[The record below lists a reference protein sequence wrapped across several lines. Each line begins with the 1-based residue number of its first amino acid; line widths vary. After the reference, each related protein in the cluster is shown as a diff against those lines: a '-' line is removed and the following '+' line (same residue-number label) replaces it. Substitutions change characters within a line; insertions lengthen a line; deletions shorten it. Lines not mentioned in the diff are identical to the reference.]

1 MKKTKFI
8 IIVLILIIIAVGVN
22 SVILNNS
29 YNLQIQAYNEQV
41 YALIGAIKQNYPEVS
56 DEEIIRILN
65 NTNSYENL
73 IPNYADNEIIN
84 DNELSNNN
92 KDATDDAQKTNDN
105 EDNSNNTQKTNLEI
119 GKELVQKYGI
129 TENDP
134 AILKLEETQNNTIIY
149 SSAVIVV
156 LVLAIIVIWLVSRI
170 IQKRKIDG
178 ITKYIREINNRNYEL
193 KIKEN
198 AEDELSNLRNELY
211 KITLMLKEEAENS
224 KKDKKFLAKS
234 LSDISHQIKTPLTS
248 ISIMLDEIKDN
259 ENMDEETRQRF
270 IFEISRQVE
279 QISFLTI
286 ALLKL
291 SKLDSGTVEFE
302 KSKYRLDELVQ
313 NAIKNLEIPLEIKNI
328 QVETNFE
335 VRESNKERNQNNN
348 SDKNNE
354 LNKVNLEVIGDY
366 RWTLEAVTNIIKN
379 CIEHSKEHTKLYIQ
393 IRVTNVYTELIIKD
407 EGEGIDE
414 KDLKHIFERFYKGKN
429 SSENSFGIGLS
440 LSKTILEK
448 QNASISCSSTLHKG
462 TTFKIYFYER

>member
-1 MKKTKFI
+1 MQ
-8 IIVLILIIIAVGVN
+8 A
-22 SVILNNS
+22 
-29 YNLQIQAYNEQV
+29 QAYNESV
-41 YALIGAIKQNYPEVS
+41 YELIGVIKENYPDIS
-56 DEEIIRILN
+56 DEEIISMLNGKDN
-65 NTNSYENL
+65 NTY
-73 IPNYADNEIIN
+73 
-84 DNELSNNN
+84 
-92 KDATDDAQKTNDN
+92 
-105 EDNSNNTQKTNLEI
+105 LEI
-119 GKELVQKYGI
+119 GKELAQKYGI
-129 TENDP
+129 TENDS
-134 AILKLEETQNNTIIY
+134 AIVKLEETQSNTIIY
-149 SSAVIVV
+149 SSAVIGI
-156 LVLAIIVIWLVSRI
+156 LILAIIVIWLVNRM

-259 ENMDEETRQRF
+259 ENMDEETKQRF

-313 NAIKNLEIPLEIKNI
+313 NAIKNLEIPLEVKNI

-335 VRESNKERNQNNN
+335 ECKSDRERNQNNN
-348 SDKNNE
+348 SAKNNE
-354 LNKVNLEVIGDY
+354 LNKVKLEVIGDY

>member
-8 IIVLILIIIAVGVN
+8 ILILILLIIAVGVN

-29 YNLQIQAYNEQV
+29 YNLQIQAYNESV
-41 YALIGAIKQNYPEVS
+41 YELIGVIKENYPDIS
-56 DEEIIRILN
+56 DEEIISILN
-65 NTNSYENL
+65 G
-73 IPNYADNEIIN
+73 
-84 DNELSNNN
+84 
-92 KDATDDAQKTNDN
+92 KD
-105 EDNSNNTQKTNLEI
+105 NNTYLEI
-119 GKELVQKYGI
+119 GKELAQKYGI
-129 TENDP
+129 TENDS
-134 AILKLEETQNNTIIY
+134 AIVKLEETQNNTIIY
-149 SSAVIVV
+149 SSAVIGI
-156 LVLAIIVIWLVSRI
+156 LILAIIVIWLVNRM

-259 ENMDEETRQRF
+259 ENMDEETKQRF

-279 QISFLTI
+279 QIRFLTI

-335 VRESNKERNQNNN
+335 EYKSDKEKDQNNN

-354 LNKVNLEVIGDY
+354 LNKVSLEVIGDY

-393 IRVTNVYTELIIKD
+393 IRVTHVYTELIIKD
-407 EGEGIDE
+407 EGEGIEE

-429 SSENSFGIGLS
+429 SSENSFGIGLA

>member
-8 IIVLILIIIAVGVN
+8 VLTLVLLIIAVVVN
-22 SVILNNS
+22 GIILNNS
-29 YNLQIQAYNEQV
+29 YNLQIQEYNEQV
-41 YALIGAIKQNYPEVS
+41 YALIGTIRENYPEVS

-65 NTNSYENL
+65 NSEAETSTYNTETSN
-73 IPNYADNEIIN
+73 
-84 DNELSNNN
+84 SNNN
-92 KDATDDAQKTNDN
+92 LN
-105 EDNSNNTQKTNLEI
+105 ENVNSNAEI

-129 TENDP
+129 TENEP
-134 AILKLEETQNNTIIY
+134 AILSLEKLQNNTIIY
-149 SSAVIVV
+149 SGIVIGV
-156 LVLAIIVIWLVSRI
+156 LVLAIIAIWLVSRI

-178 ITKYIREINNRNYEL
+178 ITKYIREINNKNYEL

-248 ISIMLDEIKDN
+248 ISIMLDELKDN
-259 ENMDEETRQRF
+259 QNMDEETRRRF
-270 IFEISRQVE
+270 IFEISRQAE

-302 KSKYRLDELVQ
+302 KSKYRLDVLVQ

-335 VRESNKERNQNNN
+335 KT
-348 SDKNNE
+348 
-354 LNKVNLEVIGDY
+354 EVIGDY

-379 CIEHSKEHTKLYIQ
+379 CIEHTQESKKMHIQ
-393 IRVTNVYTELIIKD
+393 IRVTNVYTELIIED

-448 QNASISCSSTLHKG
+448 QNASISCSSVLHKG

>member
-8 IIVLILIIIAVGVN
+8 ILILILLILAVGTN
-22 SVILNNS
+22 AIILSNS
-29 YNLQIQAYNEQV
+29 YNLQVQAYNESV
-41 YALIGAIKQNYPEVS
+41 YELIGVIKENYPDIS
-56 DEEIIRILN
+56 DEEIISMLNGKDN
-65 NTNSYENL
+65 NTY
-73 IPNYADNEIIN
+73 
-84 DNELSNNN
+84 
-92 KDATDDAQKTNDN
+92 
-105 EDNSNNTQKTNLEI
+105 LEI
-119 GKELVQKYGI
+119 GKELAQKYGI
-129 TENDP
+129 TENDS
-134 AILKLEETQNNTIIY
+134 AIVKLEETQSNTIIY
-149 SSAVIVV
+149 SSAVIGI
-156 LVLAIIVIWLVSRI
+156 LILAIIVIWLVNRMI
-170 IQKRKIDG
+170 KKRKIDG

-211 KITLMLKEEAENS
+211 KITLMLKEEAESS

-259 ENMDEETRQRF
+259 ENMDEETKQRF

-302 KSKYRLDELVQ
+302 KSKYKLDELVQ
-313 NAIKNLEIPLEIKNI
+313 NAIKNLEIPLEVKNI

-335 VRESNKERNQNNN
+335 KVNENKEEI
-348 SDKNNE
+348 NNE
-354 LNKVNLEVIGDY
+354 VATEIIGDY
-366 RWTLEAVTNIIKN
+366 RWTLEALTNIIKN

-393 IRVTNVYTELIIKD
+393 IRVTHVYTELIIKD

-429 SSENSFGIGLS
+429 SSENSFGIGLA

>member
-8 IIVLILIIIAVGVN
+8 VLTLVLLIIAVVVN
-22 SVILNNS
+22 GIILNNS
-29 YNLQIQAYNEQV
+29 YNLQIQEYNEQV
-41 YALIGAIKQNYPEVS
+41 YALIGTIRENYPEVS

-65 NTNSYENL
+65 NSEAVSSTYNTETSN
-73 IPNYADNEIIN
+73 
-84 DNELSNNN
+84 SNNN
-92 KDATDDAQKTNDN
+92 LN
-105 EDNSNNTQKTNLEI
+105 ENVNSNAEI

-129 TENDP
+129 TENES
-134 AILKLEETQNNTIIY
+134 AILSLEKMQNNTIIY
-149 SSAVIVV
+149 SGIVIGV
-156 LVLAIIVIWLVSRI
+156 LVLAIIAIWLVSRI
-170 IQKRKIDG
+170 MQKRKIDG
-178 ITKYIREINNRNYEL
+178 ITKYIREINNKNYEL

-248 ISIMLDEIKDN
+248 ISIMLDELKDN
-259 ENMDEETRQRF
+259 QNMDEETRQRF
-270 IFEISRQVE
+270 IFEISRQAE

-302 KSKYRLDELVQ
+302 KSKYRLDVLVQ

-328 QVETNFE
+328 QVETNFDE
-335 VRESNKERNQNNN
+335 VSEVNKEKNLNNN
-348 SDKNNE
+348 SAKNNK
-354 LNKVNLEVIGDY
+354 LNKASLEVIGDY

-379 CIEHSKEHTKLYIQ
+379 RIEHTQESKKIHIQ
-393 IRVTNVYTELIIKD
+393 IRVTNVYTELIIED

-448 QNASISCSSTLHKG
+448 QNASISCSSVLHKG

>member
-8 IIVLILIIIAVGVN
+8 ILILILLILAVGTN
-22 SVILNNS
+22 AIILSNS
-29 YNLQIQAYNEQV
+29 YNLQVQAYNESV
-41 YALIGAIKQNYPEVS
+41 YELIGVIKENYPDIS
-56 DEEIIRILN
+56 DEEIISMLNGKNN
-65 NTNSYENL
+65 NTY
-73 IPNYADNEIIN
+73 
-84 DNELSNNN
+84 
-92 KDATDDAQKTNDN
+92 
-105 EDNSNNTQKTNLEI
+105 LEI
-119 GKELVQKYGI
+119 GKELAQKYGI
-129 TENDP
+129 TENDS
-134 AILKLEETQNNTIIY
+134 AIVKLEETQSNTIIY
-149 SSAVIVV
+149 SSAVIGI
-156 LVLAIIVIWLVSRI
+156 LILAIIVIWLVNRM

-211 KITLMLKEEAENS
+211 KITLMLKEEAESS

-259 ENMDEETRQRF
+259 ENMNEETKQRF

-302 KSKYRLDELVQ
+302 KSKYKLDELVQ
-313 NAIKNLEIPLEIKNI
+313 NAIKNLEIPLEVKNI

-335 VRESNKERNQNNN
+335 KVNENKEEINNGVAT
-348 SDKNNE
+348 E
-354 LNKVNLEVIGDY
+354 IIGDY
-366 RWTLEAVTNIIKN
+366 RWTLEALTNIIKN

-393 IRVTNVYTELIIKD
+393 IRVTHVYTELIIKD

-429 SSENSFGIGLS
+429 SSENSFGIGLA

>member
-8 IIVLILIIIAVGVN
+8 VLTLVLLIIAVVVN
-22 SVILNNS
+22 GIILNNS
-29 YNLQIQAYNEQV
+29 YNLQIQEYNEQV
-41 YALIGAIKQNYPEVS
+41 YALIGTIRENYPEVS

-65 NTNSYENL
+65 NSEAETSTYNTETSN
-73 IPNYADNEIIN
+73 
-84 DNELSNNN
+84 SNNN
-92 KDATDDAQKTNDN
+92 LN
-105 EDNSNNTQKTNLEI
+105 ENVNSNAEI

-129 TENDP
+129 TENEP
-134 AILKLEETQNNTIIY
+134 AILNLEKLQNNTIIY
-149 SSAVIVV
+149 SGVVIGV
-156 LVLAIIVIWLVSRI
+156 LVLAIIAIWLVSRI

-178 ITKYIREINNRNYEL
+178 ITKYIREINNKNYEL

-248 ISIMLDEIKDN
+248 ISIMLDELKDN
-259 ENMDEETRQRF
+259 QNMDEETRRRF
-270 IFEISRQVE
+270 IFEISRQAE

-302 KSKYRLDELVQ
+302 KSKYRLDVLVQ

-328 QVETNFE
+328 QVETNFDE
-335 VRESNKERNQNNN
+335 VSEVNKEKNLNNN
-348 SDKNNE
+348 SAKNNK
-354 LNKVNLEVIGDY
+354 LNKASLEVIGDY

-379 CIEHSKEHTKLYIQ
+379 CIEHTQESKKIHIQ
-393 IRVTNVYTELIIKD
+393 IRVTNVYTELIIED

-448 QNASISCSSTLHKG
+448 QNASISCSSVLHKG

>member
-8 IIVLILIIIAVGVN
+8 VLTLVLLIIAVVVN
-22 SVILNNS
+22 GIILNNS
-29 YNLQIQAYNEQV
+29 YNLQIQEYNEQV
-41 YALIGAIKQNYPEVS
+41 YALIGTIRENYPEVS

-65 NTNSYENL
+65 NSEAETSTYNTETS
-73 IPNYADNEIIN
+73 
-84 DNELSNNN
+84 
-92 KDATDDAQKTNDN
+92 
-105 EDNSNNTQKTNLEI
+105 NSNNSLNENVNSNAEI

-129 TENDP
+129 TENEP
-134 AILKLEETQNNTIIY
+134 AILSLEKLQNNTIIY
-149 SSAVIVV
+149 SGIVIGV
-156 LVLAIIVIWLVSRI
+156 LVLAIIAIWLVSRI

-178 ITKYIREINNRNYEL
+178 ITKYIREINNKNYEL

-248 ISIMLDEIKDN
+248 ISIMLDELKDN
-259 ENMDEETRQRF
+259 QNMDEETRRRF
-270 IFEISRQVE
+270 IFEISRQAE

-302 KSKYRLDELVQ
+302 KSKYRLDVLVQ

-328 QVETNFE
+328 QVETNFDE
-335 VRESNKERNQNNN
+335 VSEVNKEKNLNNN
-348 SDKNNE
+348 SAKNNK
-354 LNKVNLEVIGDY
+354 LNKASLEVIGDY

-379 CIEHSKEHTKLYIQ
+379 CIEHTQESKKIHIQ
-393 IRVTNVYTELIIKD
+393 IRVTNVYTELIIED

-448 QNASISCSSTLHKG
+448 QNASISCSSVLHKG

>member
-8 IIVLILIIIAVGVN
+8 ILILILLILAVGTN
-22 SVILNNS
+22 AIILSNS
-29 YNLQIQAYNEQV
+29 YNLQAQAYNESV
-41 YALIGAIKQNYPEVS
+41 YELIGVIKENYPEIS
-56 DEEIIRILN
+56 DEEIISMLNGKDN
-65 NTNSYENL
+65 NTY
-73 IPNYADNEIIN
+73 
-84 DNELSNNN
+84 
-92 KDATDDAQKTNDN
+92 
-105 EDNSNNTQKTNLEI
+105 LEI
-119 GKELVQKYGI
+119 GKELAQKYGI
-129 TENDP
+129 TENDS
-134 AILKLEETQNNTIIY
+134 AIVKLEETQSNTIIY
-149 SSAVIVV
+149 SSAVIGI
-156 LVLAIIVIWLVSRI
+156 LILAIIVIWLVNRM

-211 KITLMLKEEAENS
+211 KITLMLKEEAESS

-259 ENMDEETRQRF
+259 ENMDEETKQRF

-302 KSKYRLDELVQ
+302 KSKYKLDELVQ
-313 NAIKNLEIPLEIKNI
+313 NAIKNLEIPLEVKNI

-335 VRESNKERNQNNN
+335 KVNENKEEI
-348 SDKNNE
+348 NNE
-354 LNKVNLEVIGDY
+354 VATEIIGDY

-393 IRVTNVYTELIIKD
+393 IRVTHVYTELIIKD

-429 SSENSFGIGLS
+429 SSENSFGIGLA

>member
-1 MKKTKFI
+1 MKKTKFFI
-8 IIVLILIIIAVGVN
+8 FILILLILAVGAN
-22 SVILNNS
+22 SVVLNNS
-29 YNLQIQAYNEQV
+29 YYLQIQAYNEQV
-41 YALIGAIKQNYPEVS
+41 YALIGTIKQNYPEVS
-56 DEEIIRILN
+56 DEEIISILN
-65 NTNSYENL
+65 G
-73 IPNYADNEIIN
+73 
-84 DNELSNNN
+84 
-92 KDATDDAQKTNDN
+92 KD
-105 EDNSNNTQKTNLEI
+105 NNTYLEI
-119 GKELVQKYGI
+119 GKELAQKYGI
-129 TENDP
+129 TENDS
-134 AILKLEETQNNTIIY
+134 AIVKLEEAKSNTIIY
-149 SSAVIVV
+149 SSAVIGI
-156 LVLAIIVIWLVSRI
+156 LILAIIVIWLVNRM

-335 VRESNKERNQNNN
+335 EYKNDKEKDQNNN
-348 SDKNNE
+348 SDKNDE
-354 LNKVNLEVIGDY
+354 LNKESLEIIGDY

-393 IRVTNVYTELIIKD
+393 IKVTHVYTELIIKD

-448 QNASISCSSTLHKG
+448 QNSSISCSSTLHKG

>member
-8 IIVLILIIIAVGVN
+8 VLTLVLLIIAVVVN
-22 SVILNNS
+22 GIILNNS
-29 YNLQIQAYNEQV
+29 YNLQIQEYNEQV
-41 YALIGAIKQNYPEVS
+41 YALIGTIRENYPEVS

-65 NTNSYENL
+65 NSEAVSSTYNTETSN
-73 IPNYADNEIIN
+73 
-84 DNELSNNN
+84 SNNN
-92 KDATDDAQKTNDN
+92 LN
-105 EDNSNNTQKTNLEI
+105 ENVNSKAEI

-129 TENDP
+129 TENES
-134 AILKLEETQNNTIIY
+134 AILSLEKMQNNTIIY
-149 SSAVIVV
+149 SGIVIGV
-156 LVLAIIVIWLVSRI
+156 LVLAIIAIWLVSRI
-170 IQKRKIDG
+170 MQKRKIDG
-178 ITKYIREINNRNYEL
+178 ITKYIREINNKNYEL

-248 ISIMLDEIKDN
+248 ISIMLDELKDN
-259 ENMDEETRQRF
+259 QNMDEETRRRF
-270 IFEISRQVE
+270 IFEISRQAE

-302 KSKYRLDELVQ
+302 KSKYRLDVLVQ

-328 QVETNFE
+328 QVETNFDE
-335 VRESNKERNQNNN
+335 VSEVNKEKNLNNN
-348 SDKNNE
+348 SAKNNK
-354 LNKVNLEVIGDY
+354 LNKASLEVIGDY

-379 CIEHSKEHTKLYIQ
+379 CIEHTQESKKIHIQ
-393 IRVTNVYTELIIKD
+393 IRVTNVYTELIIED

-448 QNASISCSSTLHKG
+448 QKASISCSSVLHKG
-462 TTFKIYFYER
+462 TIFKIYFYER

>member
-8 IIVLILIIIAVGVN
+8 ILILILLIIAVGVN

-29 YNLQIQAYNEQV
+29 YNLQIQAYNESV
-41 YALIGAIKQNYPEVS
+41 YELIGVIKENYPDIS
-56 DEEIIRILN
+56 DEEIISMLNGKDN
-65 NTNSYENL
+65 NTY
-73 IPNYADNEIIN
+73 
-84 DNELSNNN
+84 
-92 KDATDDAQKTNDN
+92 
-105 EDNSNNTQKTNLEI
+105 LEI
-119 GKELVQKYGI
+119 GKELAQKYGI
-129 TENDP
+129 TENDS
-134 AILKLEETQNNTIIY
+134 AIVKLEETQNNTIIY
-149 SSAVIVV
+149 SSAVIGI
-156 LVLAIIVIWLVSRI
+156 LILAIIVIWLVNRM

-211 KITLMLKEEAENS
+211 KITIMLKEEAENS

-248 ISIMLDEIKDN
+248 ITIMLDEIKDN

-313 NAIKNLEIPLEIKNI
+313 NAIKNLEIPLEIKN
-328 QVETNFE
+328 QE
-335 VRESNKERNQNNN
+335 VISSLKEAYI
-348 SDKNNE
+348 
-354 LNKVNLEVIGDY
+354 IGDY
-366 RWTLEAVTNIIKN
+366 KWTLEAITNIIKN
-379 CIEHSKEHTKLYIQ
+379 CIEHTKENKKIYVE
-393 IRVTNVYTELIIKD
+393 IRETNVYTELIIRD
-407 EGEGIDE
+407 EGEGIEE
-414 KDLKHIFERFYKGKN
+414 KDLKHIFDRFYKGKN

-440 LSKTILEK
+440 LSKSILEK
-448 QNASISCSSTLHKG
+448 QNASITCASRLNEG

>member
-1 MKKTKFI
+1 MKKTKFFI
-8 IIVLILIIIAVGVN
+8 FILILLILAVGAN
-22 SVILNNS
+22 SVVLNNS
-29 YNLQIQAYNEQV
+29 YNLQIQAYNESV
-41 YALIGAIKQNYPEVS
+41 YELIGVIKENYPEIS
-56 DEEIIRILN
+56 DEEIISMLNGKDN
-65 NTNSYENL
+65 NTY
-73 IPNYADNEIIN
+73 
-84 DNELSNNN
+84 
-92 KDATDDAQKTNDN
+92 
-105 EDNSNNTQKTNLEI
+105 LEI
-119 GKELVQKYGI
+119 GKKLAQKYGI
-129 TENDP
+129 TENAP
-134 AILKLEETQNNTIIY
+134 AILKLEETQSNTIIY
-149 SSAVIVV
+149 SSAVIGI
-156 LVLAIIVIWLVSRI
+156 LILAIIVIWLVSRI

-335 VRESNKERNQNNN
+335 EYKNDKEKDQNNN
-348 SDKNNE
+348 SDKNDE
-354 LNKVNLEVIGDY
+354 LNKESLEIIGDY

-393 IRVTNVYTELIIKD
+393 IKVTHVYTELIIKD

-429 SSENSFGIGLS
+429 SSENSFGIGLA

>member
-8 IIVLILIIIAVGVN
+8 ILILILLIIAVGVN

-29 YNLQIQAYNEQV
+29 YNLQIQAYNESV
-41 YALIGAIKQNYPEVS
+41 YELIGVIKENYPDIS
-56 DEEIIRILN
+56 DEEIISMLNGKDN
-65 NTNSYENL
+65 NTY
-73 IPNYADNEIIN
+73 
-84 DNELSNNN
+84 
-92 KDATDDAQKTNDN
+92 
-105 EDNSNNTQKTNLEI
+105 LEI
-119 GKELVQKYGI
+119 GKELAQKYGI
-129 TENDP
+129 TENDS
-134 AILKLEETQNNTIIY
+134 AIVKLEEAKSNTIIY
-149 SSAVIVV
+149 SSAVIGI
-156 LVLAIIVIWLVSRI
+156 LILAIIVIWLVNRM

-302 KSKYRLDELVQ
+302 KSKYKLDELVQ

-335 VRESNKERNQNNN
+335 EYKSHKEKGQNNN
-348 SDKNNE
+348 TTKNNQ
-354 LNKVNLEVIGDY
+354 LNKENLEIIGDY

-393 IRVTNVYTELIIKD
+393 IRVTNVYTELIIRD
-407 EGEGIDE
+407 EGEGIDD

-429 SSENSFGIGLS
+429 SSENSFGIGLA

>member
-8 IIVLILIIIAVGVN
+8 IIILILLIIAVGVN

-65 NTNSYENL
+65 NNTNS
-73 IPNYADNEIIN
+73 
-84 DNELSNNN
+84 SF
-92 KDATDDAQKTNDN
+92 
-105 EDNSNNTQKTNLEI
+105 

-149 SSAVIVV
+149 SSVVIGV
-156 LVLAIIVIWLVSRI
+156 LVFAIIAIWLVSRI

-178 ITKYIREINNRNYEL
+178 ITKYIREINNKNYEL

-302 KSKYRLDELVQ
+302 KNKYRLDDLVQ

-335 VRESNKERNQNNN
+335 VRESNKEKDRNDN

-354 LNKVNLEVIGDY
+354 LNKVNPEVIGDY
-366 RWTLEAVTNIIKN
+366 RWTLEAITNIIKN
-379 CIEHSKEHTKLYIQ
+379 CIEHSKEHKKLYIQ
-393 IRVTNVYTELIIKD
+393 IRVTHVYTELIIKD

-414 KDLKHIFERFYKGKN
+414 NDLKHIFERFYKGKN

>member
-8 IIVLILIIIAVGVN
+8 VLTLVLLIIAVVVN
-22 SVILNNS
+22 GIILNNS
-29 YNLQIQAYNEQV
+29 YNLQIQEYNEQV
-41 YALIGAIKQNYPEVS
+41 YALIGTIRENYPEVS

-65 NTNSYENL
+65 NSEAETSTYNTETS
-73 IPNYADNEIIN
+73 
-84 DNELSNNN
+84 
-92 KDATDDAQKTNDN
+92 
-105 EDNSNNTQKTNLEI
+105 NSNNSLNENVNSNAEI

-129 TENDP
+129 TENEP
-134 AILKLEETQNNTIIY
+134 AILSLEKLQNNTIIY
-149 SSAVIVV
+149 SGIVIGV
-156 LVLAIIVIWLVSRI
+156 LVLAIIAIWLVSRI

-178 ITKYIREINNRNYEL
+178 ITKYIREINNKNYEL

-313 NAIKNLEIPLEIKNI
+313 NAIKNLEIPLEIKNM

>member
-8 IIVLILIIIAVGVN
+8 ILILILLIIAVGVN

-41 YALIGAIKQNYPEVS
+41 YALIGTIKQNYPEVS
-56 DEEIIRILN
+56 DEEIISILN
-65 NTNSYENL
+65 G
-73 IPNYADNEIIN
+73 
-84 DNELSNNN
+84 
-92 KDATDDAQKTNDN
+92 KD
-105 EDNSNNTQKTNLEI
+105 NNTYLEI
-119 GKELVQKYGI
+119 GKKLAQKYGI
-129 TENDP
+129 TENDS
-134 AILKLEETQNNTIIY
+134 AIVKLEEAKSNTIIY
-149 SSAVIVV
+149 SSAVIGI
-156 LVLAIIVIWLVSRI
+156 LILAIIVIWLVNRM

-313 NAIKNLEIPLEIKNI
+313 NAIRNLEIPLEIKNI

-335 VRESNKERNQNNN
+335 EYKSDKEKGQNNN
-348 SDKNNE
+348 TTKNNQ
-354 LNKVNLEVIGDY
+354 LNKENLEIIGDY

-393 IRVTNVYTELIIKD
+393 IKVTHVYTELIIKD

-448 QNASISCSSTLHKG
+448 QNSSISCSSTLHKG

>member
-8 IIVLILIIIAVGVN
+8 ILILILLILAVGTN
-22 SVILNNS
+22 AIILSNS
-29 YNLQIQAYNEQV
+29 YNLQVQAYNESV
-41 YALIGAIKQNYPEVS
+41 YELIGVIKENYPDIS
-56 DEEIIRILN
+56 DEEIISMLNGKDN
-65 NTNSYENL
+65 NTY
-73 IPNYADNEIIN
+73 
-84 DNELSNNN
+84 
-92 KDATDDAQKTNDN
+92 
-105 EDNSNNTQKTNLEI
+105 LEI
-119 GKELVQKYGI
+119 GKELAQKYGI
-129 TENDP
+129 TENDS
-134 AILKLEETQNNTIIY
+134 AIVKLEEAKSNTIIY
-149 SSAVIVV
+149 SSAVIGI
-156 LVLAIIVIWLVSRI
+156 LILAIIVIWLVNRM

-211 KITLMLKEEAENS
+211 KITLMLKEEAESS

-259 ENMDEETRQRF
+259 ENMDEETKQRF

-302 KSKYRLDELVQ
+302 KSKYKLDELVQ
-313 NAIKNLEIPLEIKNI
+313 NAIKNLEIPLEVKNI

-335 VRESNKERNQNNN
+335 KVNENKEEI
-348 SDKNNE
+348 NNE
-354 LNKVNLEVIGDY
+354 VATEIIGDY

-393 IRVTNVYTELIIKD
+393 IRVTHVYTELIIKD

-429 SSENSFGIGLS
+429 SSENSFGIGLA

>member
-8 IIVLILIIIAVGVN
+8 VLTLVLLIIAVVVN
-22 SVILNNS
+22 GIILNNS
-29 YNLQIQAYNEQV
+29 YNLQIQEYNEQV
-41 YALIGAIKQNYPEVS
+41 YALIGTIRENYPEVS

-65 NTNSYENL
+65 NSEAETSTYNTETSN
-73 IPNYADNEIIN
+73 
-84 DNELSNNN
+84 SNNN
-92 KDATDDAQKTNDN
+92 LN
-105 EDNSNNTQKTNLEI
+105 ENVNSNAEI

-129 TENDP
+129 TENEP
-134 AILKLEETQNNTIIY
+134 AILSLEKLQNNTIIY
-149 SSAVIVV
+149 SGIVIGV
-156 LVLAIIVIWLVSRI
+156 LVLAIIAIWLVSRI

-178 ITKYIREINNRNYEL
+178 ITKYIREINNKNYEL

-248 ISIMLDEIKDN
+248 ISIMLDELKDN
-259 ENMDEETRQRF
+259 QNMDEETRRRF
-270 IFEISRQVE
+270 IFEISRQAE

-302 KSKYRLDELVQ
+302 KSKYRLDVLVQ

-328 QVETNFE
+328 QVETNFDE
-335 VRESNKERNQNNN
+335 VSEVNKEKNLNNN
-348 SDKNNE
+348 SAKNNK
-354 LNKVNLEVIGDY
+354 LNKASLEVIGDY

-379 CIEHSKEHTKLYIQ
+379 CIEHTQESKKIHIQ
-393 IRVTNVYTELIIKD
+393 IRVTNVYTELIIED

-448 QNASISCSSTLHKG
+448 QKASISCSSVLHKG

>member
-1 MKKTKFI
+1 M
-8 IIVLILIIIAVGVN
+8 
-22 SVILNNS
+22 
-29 YNLQIQAYNEQV
+29 YE
-41 YALIGAIKQNYPEVS
+41 LIGVIKENYPDIS
-56 DEEIIRILN
+56 DEEIISMLNGKDN
-65 NTNSYENL
+65 NTY
-73 IPNYADNEIIN
+73 
-84 DNELSNNN
+84 
-92 KDATDDAQKTNDN
+92 
-105 EDNSNNTQKTNLEI
+105 LEI
-119 GKELVQKYGI
+119 GKKLAQKYGI
-129 TENDP
+129 TENAP
-134 AILKLEETQNNTIIY
+134 AILKLEETQSNTIIY
-149 SSAVIVV
+149 SSAVIGI
-156 LVLAIIVIWLVSRI
+156 LILAIIVIWLVSRI

-335 VRESNKERNQNNN
+335 EYKNDKEKDQNNN
-348 SDKNNE
+348 SDKNDE
-354 LNKVNLEVIGDY
+354 LNKESLEIIGDY

-393 IRVTNVYTELIIKD
+393 IKVTHVYTELIIKD

-429 SSENSFGIGLS
+429 SSENSFGIGLA

>member
-8 IIVLILIIIAVGVN
+8 ILILILLILAVGTN
-22 SVILNNS
+22 AIILSNS
-29 YNLQIQAYNEQV
+29 YNLQVQAYNESV
-41 YALIGAIKQNYPEVS
+41 YELIGVIKENYPDIS
-56 DEEIIRILN
+56 DEEIISMLNGKDN
-65 NTNSYENL
+65 NTY
-73 IPNYADNEIIN
+73 
-84 DNELSNNN
+84 
-92 KDATDDAQKTNDN
+92 
-105 EDNSNNTQKTNLEI
+105 LEI
-119 GKELVQKYGI
+119 GKELAQKYGI
-129 TENDP
+129 TENDS
-134 AILKLEETQNNTIIY
+134 AIVKLEETQSNTIIY
-149 SSAVIVV
+149 SSAVIGI
-156 LVLAIIVIWLVSRI
+156 LIIAIIVIWLVNRM

-211 KITLMLKEEAENS
+211 KITLMLKEEAESS

-259 ENMDEETRQRF
+259 ENMDEETKQRF

-302 KSKYRLDELVQ
+302 KSKYKLDELVQ
-313 NAIKNLEIPLEIKNI
+313 NAIKNLEIPLEVKNI

-335 VRESNKERNQNNN
+335 KVNENKEEINNGVAT
-348 SDKNNE
+348 E
-354 LNKVNLEVIGDY
+354 IIGDY

-393 IRVTNVYTELIIKD
+393 IRVTHVYTELIIKD

-429 SSENSFGIGLS
+429 SSENSFGIGLA

>member
-8 IIVLILIIIAVGVN
+8 IIVLILLIIAVGVN

-29 YNLQIQAYNEQV
+29 YNLPIQAYNEQV

-65 NTNSYENL
+65 DTNSYENL

-92 KDATDDAQKTNDN
+92 EDATNDAQKTNNN
-105 EDNSNNTQKTNLEI
+105 EDNANNTQKTNLEV
-119 GKELVQKYGI
+119 GKELAQKYGI

-248 ISIMLDEIKDN
+248 ISIMLDELKDN
-259 ENMDEETRQRF
+259 QNMDEETRRRF
-270 IFEISRQVE
+270 IFEISRQAE

-313 NAIKNLEIPLEIKNI
+313 NAIKNLEIPLEVKNI

-335 VRESNKERNQNNN
+335 ECKSDRERNQNNN
-348 SDKNNE
+348 LDKNNE
-354 LNKVNLEVIGDY
+354 LNKVKLEVIGDY

>member
-8 IIVLILIIIAVGVN
+8 ILILILLILAVGTN
-22 SVILNNS
+22 AIILSNS
-29 YNLQIQAYNEQV
+29 YNLQVQAYNESV
-41 YALIGAIKQNYPEVS
+41 YELIGVIKENYPDIS
-56 DEEIIRILN
+56 DEEIISMLNGKDN
-65 NTNSYENL
+65 NTY
-73 IPNYADNEIIN
+73 
-84 DNELSNNN
+84 
-92 KDATDDAQKTNDN
+92 
-105 EDNSNNTQKTNLEI
+105 LEI
-119 GKELVQKYGI
+119 GKELAQKYGI
-129 TENDP
+129 TENDS
-134 AILKLEETQNNTIIY
+134 AIVKLEETQSNTIIY
-149 SSAVIVV
+149 SSAVIGI
-156 LVLAIIVIWLVSRI
+156 LILAIIVIWLVNRM

-211 KITLMLKEEAENS
+211 KITLMLKEEAESS

-259 ENMDEETRQRF
+259 ENMDEETKQRF

-302 KSKYRLDELVQ
+302 KSKYKLDELVQ
-313 NAIKNLEIPLEIKNI
+313 NAIKNLEIPLEVKNI

-335 VRESNKERNQNNN
+335 KVNENKEEI
-348 SDKNNE
+348 NNE
-354 LNKVNLEVIGDY
+354 VATEIIGDY

-393 IRVTNVYTELIIKD
+393 IRVTHVYTELIIKD

-429 SSENSFGIGLS
+429 SSENSFGIGLA

>member
-8 IIVLILIIIAVGVN
+8 ILILILLILAVGTN
-22 SVILNNS
+22 AIILSNS
-29 YNLQIQAYNEQV
+29 YNLQVQAYNESV
-41 YALIGAIKQNYPEVS
+41 YELIGVIKENYPDIS
-56 DEEIIRILN
+56 DEEIISMLNGKDN
-65 NTNSYENL
+65 NTY
-73 IPNYADNEIIN
+73 
-84 DNELSNNN
+84 
-92 KDATDDAQKTNDN
+92 
-105 EDNSNNTQKTNLEI
+105 LEI
-119 GKELVQKYGI
+119 GKELAQKYGI
-129 TENDP
+129 TENDS
-134 AILKLEETQNNTIIY
+134 AIVKLEEAKSNTIIY
-149 SSAVIVV
+149 SSAVIGI
-156 LVLAIIVIWLVSRI
+156 LILAIIVIWLVNRM

-211 KITLMLKEEAENS
+211 KITLMLKEEAESS

-259 ENMDEETRQRF
+259 ENMDEETKQRF

-302 KSKYRLDELVQ
+302 KSKYKLDELVQ
-313 NAIKNLEIPLEIKNI
+313 NAIKNLEIPLEVKNI

-335 VRESNKERNQNNN
+335 KVNENNKEEINNGVAT
-348 SDKNNE
+348 E
-354 LNKVNLEVIGDY
+354 IIGDY

-393 IRVTNVYTELIIKD
+393 IRVTHVYTELIIKD

-429 SSENSFGIGLS
+429 SSENSFGIGLA

>member
-8 IIVLILIIIAVGVN
+8 VLTLVLLIIAVVVN
-22 SVILNNS
+22 GIILNNS
-29 YNLQIQAYNEQV
+29 YNLQIQEYNEQV
-41 YALIGAIKQNYPEVS
+41 YALIGTIRENYPEVS

-65 NTNSYENL
+65 NSEAVSSTYNTETSN
-73 IPNYADNEIIN
+73 
-84 DNELSNNN
+84 SNNN
-92 KDATDDAQKTNDN
+92 LN
-105 EDNSNNTQKTNLEI
+105 ENVNSKAEI

-129 TENDP
+129 TENES
-134 AILKLEETQNNTIIY
+134 AILSLEKMQNNTIIY
-149 SSAVIVV
+149 SGIVIGV
-156 LVLAIIVIWLVSRI
+156 LVLAIIAIWLVSRI
-170 IQKRKIDG
+170 MQKRKIDG
-178 ITKYIREINNRNYEL
+178 ITKYIREINNKNYEL

-248 ISIMLDEIKDN
+248 ISIMLDELKDN
-259 ENMDEETRQRF
+259 QNMDEETRRRF
-270 IFEISRQVE
+270 IFEISRQAE

-302 KSKYRLDELVQ
+302 KSKYRLDVLVQ

-335 VRESNKERNQNNN
+335 KT
-348 SDKNNE
+348 
-354 LNKVNLEVIGDY
+354 EVIGDY

-379 CIEHSKEHTKLYIQ
+379 CIEHTQENKKIHIQ
-393 IRVTNVYTELIIKD
+393 IRVTNVYTELIIED

-448 QNASISCSSTLHKG
+448 QNASISCSSVLHKG